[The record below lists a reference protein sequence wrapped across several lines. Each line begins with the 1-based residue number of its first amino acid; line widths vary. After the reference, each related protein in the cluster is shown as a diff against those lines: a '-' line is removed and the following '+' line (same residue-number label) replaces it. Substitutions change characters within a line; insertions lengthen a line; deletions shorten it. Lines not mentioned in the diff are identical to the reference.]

1 MNTLETLF
9 ARKSVRSYTGEMPTN
24 EELELILKAANASPV
39 GLKQYDTLHLTV
51 IKSAELLAEIEH
63 AAGAMFGKAD
73 EDFHPLYGA
82 PVLVVVSLKK
92 PAPGMEATAIS
103 NAAIVAHNM
112 AIAATALNLGV
123 CHIWGA
129 TAGLARNEELVK
141 KLNLPA
147 DFAPCCAVCVGKT
160 EEVYTEREI
169 PTDRIAHTVIE

>member
-9 ARKSVRSYTGEMPTN
+9 ARKSVRSYTGELPTA

-51 IKSAELLAEIEH
+51 IKNAELLAEIEH

-82 PVLVVVSLKK
+82 PVLVVVSGKI
-92 PAPGMEATAIS
+92 PAPGMEGTAIS

-112 AIAATALNLGV
+112 AIAATELGLGV

-129 TAGLARNEELVK
+129 TAGLAKSEETVK
-141 KLNLPA
+141 KLHLPEG
-147 DFAPCCAVCVGKT
+147 FVPVCAVCIGKT
-160 EEVYTEREI
+160 EETYTEREI
-169 PTDRIAHTVIE
+169 PADRIARTVIE